1 MSDDDYLR
9 LEVAIVCLLLFLVG
23 LTAVSRHPE
32 WFA

>member
-23 LTAVSRHPE
+23 YAAVSRHPE